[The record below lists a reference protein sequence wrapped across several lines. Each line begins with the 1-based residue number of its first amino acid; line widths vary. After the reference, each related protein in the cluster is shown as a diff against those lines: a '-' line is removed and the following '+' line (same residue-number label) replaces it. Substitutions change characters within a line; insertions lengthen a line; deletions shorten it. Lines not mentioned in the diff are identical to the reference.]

1 MEDVAADICNP
12 ATRGGVLFSAKKGT
26 KAATATT
33 HRALGRALKDA
44 MIESDKAP
52 KCSGWTGFVDCD
64 TVFVDW
70 SSLNDV
76 VY

>member
-12 ATRGGVLFSAKKGT
+12 ATRGVLSAKKGT
-26 KAATATT
+26 NAATATT
-33 HRALGRALKDA
+33 QRALKDA